1 MASYQIRIN
10 ERTSIGKEILTKM
23 QSSPEVFSFEKK
35 LQAKP
40 AKSKLYRDL
49 QCAFRE
55 VKEMVDGKRKRVTAD
70 EFLYELRHSNT

>member
-23 QSSPEVFSFEKK
+23 QSSPEVFSFEKN

-55 VKEMVDGKRKRVTAD
+55 VKEMVDGKRPKKT
-70 EFLYELRHSNT
+70 LQELINEL